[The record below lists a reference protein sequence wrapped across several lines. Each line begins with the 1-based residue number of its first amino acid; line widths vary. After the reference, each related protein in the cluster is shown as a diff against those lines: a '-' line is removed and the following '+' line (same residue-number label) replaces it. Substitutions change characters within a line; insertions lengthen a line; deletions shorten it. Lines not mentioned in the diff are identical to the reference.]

1 MLAAAVYC
9 LSAKNTARI
18 PLFHG
23 RLLHAAFFSLLQ
35 GISPELSAYIHDTQR
50 QKAFAISPLSGIQ
63 PPKTKMQNH
72 RHPTSLTAH
81 EGDMV
86 FWRISA
92 WNDLLAQSLQAIR
105 PGTPIRIGG
114 LDLSIEN
121 CMMSPEEHREAGC
134 LSEEDLIAG
143 CLSVPSIREI
153 TFSFRSPVSF
163 RCFDRD
169 FPWPLPEYIFGSLAD
184 KWALTE
190 RPLPIHRQD
199 IRPLVR
205 DLPPRRWHGQS
216 RTVYLKE
223 DRGTLAFEGEFSFD
237 TSHLAR
243 EEQQLLLLLA
253 QFSAFSGVGR
263 LTGHGLGQTRARYL
277 G

>member
-1 MLAAAVYC
+1 MLAAAVYR

-35 GISPELSAYIHDTQR
+35 GLSPELSAYIHDTQR

-72 RHPTSLTAH
+72 RPPTSLTVH
-81 EGDMV
+81 KGDMV

-92 WNDLLAQSLQAIR
+92 WNDLLTQSLQGIR
-105 PGTPIRIGG
+105 PGTPIRIGS
-114 LDLSIEN
+114 LDLVIEN
-121 CMMSPEEHREAGC
+121 CMLSPEEHQEAGC

-143 CLSVPSIREI
+143 CLSVPSVREI

-169 FPWPLPEYIFGSLAD
+169 FPWPSSPPSPASAASQGTD
-184 KWALTE
+184 WG
-190 RPLPIHRQD
+190 RRGQD
-199 IRPLVR
+199 IL
-205 DLPPRRWHGQS
+205 DSLQ
-216 RTVYLKE
+216 TVIEHTLYQFHIHAWRLYLLIICMIDAVSFIAE
-223 DRGTLAFEGEFSFD
+223 PFE
-237 TSHLAR
+237 
-243 EEQQLLLLLA
+243 
-253 QFSAFSGVGR
+253 
-263 LTGHGLGQTRARYL
+263 
-277 G
+277 

>member
-1 MLAAAVYC
+1 MLAAAVYR

-35 GISPELSAYIHDTQR
+35 GLSPELSAYIHDTQR

-72 RHPTSLTAH
+72 RPPTSLTVH
-81 EGDMV
+81 KGDMV

-92 WNDLLAQSLQAIR
+92 WNDLLAQSLQGIR
-105 PGTPIRIGG
+105 
-114 LDLSIEN
+114 S
-121 CMMSPEEHREAGC
+121 
-134 LSEEDLIAG
+134 
-143 CLSVPSIREI
+143 
-153 TFSFRSPVSF
+153 
-163 RCFDRD
+163 
-169 FPWPLPEYIFGSLAD
+169 
-184 KWALTE
+184 
-190 RPLPIHRQD
+190 
-199 IRPLVR
+199 LVR